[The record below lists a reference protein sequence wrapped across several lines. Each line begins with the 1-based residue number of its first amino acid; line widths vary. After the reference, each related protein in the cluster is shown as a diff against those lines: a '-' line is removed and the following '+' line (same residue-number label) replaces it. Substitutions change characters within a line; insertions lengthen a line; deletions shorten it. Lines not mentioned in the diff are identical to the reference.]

1 MKVIFV
7 NQSKRRMPKSMIDRW
22 LKSCQGK
29 LALKDQKKLKN
40 KELLVVFV
48 PRAQMKALNGQFR
61 SKNEPTDILS
71 FESLEEGS
79 IGELV
84 MSPEVILR
92 QAKRTG
98 LTYHQELCY
107 MVLHG
112 LLHLLGYDHETS
124 KKEARK
130 MFALQNKVFETLAQ
144 RFDFR

>member
-7 NQSKRRMPKSMIDRW
+7 NQSKKRMPRSMIDRW
-22 LKSCQGK
+22 LNACEKR
-29 LALKDQKKLKN
+29 LLLKDQKKLKN

-48 PRAQMKALNGQFR
+48 PRAQMKALNSQFR
-61 SKNEPTDILS
+61 AKNEPTDILS
-71 FESLEEGS
+71 FESVEEGS

-84 MSPEVILR
+84 LSPKVIMD
-92 QAKRTG
+92 QSKRTG

-130 MFALQNKVFETLAQ
+130 MFALQNKLFEALAE